1 MRTDRHKATICLLI
15 FASAATIDLSAARR
29 ERGPVNGT
37 IWVANRGANT
47 VRAIDADTLEP
58 VWTIPMATNS
68 QPGDL
73 AVAKHKVY
81 VAEELGT
88 PPAIAIIDASTGGVL
103 SRIVLPAPSRPH
115 HVHASPGGN
124 FVAVGLYGTD
134 TVAVVDARTDSLIGM
149 WDSNPASADGRIHAA
164 VFSNDE
170 RTLYLASDTTG
181 QVIAMD
187 TLTGT
192 VWWRLAVPA
201 AHEIAVTNDQ
211 KLLVV
216 SRRSADRLAVVHL
229 DPNPGAT
236 PGGFEDVLSLPRPD
250 TLRFSA
256 NEALLTVGLRG
267 VPGPATL
274 AVINTRTGAVDLVTI
289 GPPGETTNIGGHQWT
304 SSDGRYTL
312 ASYEGGS
319 NPGVAII
326 DHTAGNRVIGTISY
340 PGRPHGVEHT
350 RP

>member
-1 MRTDRHKATICLLI
+1 MRTHLHLSATLLGI
-15 FASAATIDLSAARR
+15 LAAASTMDLSARS
-29 ERGPVNGT
+29 EGGPVNGT

-58 VWTIPMATNS
+58 VWTIPMAANS

-88 PPAIAIIDASTGGVL
+88 PPAIAIIDAGTGLLL
-103 SRIVLPAPSRPH
+103 SRIVLPAGSRPH
-115 HVHASPGGN
+115 HVHASQGGN

-134 TVAVVDARTDSLIGM
+134 TVAVVDTHTDSLVGI
-149 WDSNPASADGRIHAA
+149 WDSNRDTTDGRVHAA

-181 QVIAMD
+181 QIIAMD
-187 TLTGT
+187 PLNGT
-192 VWWRLAVPA
+192 VLWRLAVPA
-201 AHEIAVTNDQ
+201 AHEMAVTNNQ

-216 SRRSADRLAVVHL
+216 SRRTADRLAIIRL
-229 DPNPGAT
+229 DADPTSSPAGY
-236 PGGFEDVLSLPRPD
+236 EDVLSLPRPD

-256 NEALLTVGLRG
+256 NEALLTVGLRA
-267 VPGPATL
+267 VPGPAKL
-274 AVINTRTGAVDLVTI
+274 AVVDTRTGQVDFVTL
-289 GPPGETTNIGGHQWT
+289 GPPAETTTIGGHQWT
-304 SSDGRYTL
+304 SPDGRYTL

-319 NPGVAII
+319 SPGVAII
-326 DHTAGNRVIGTISY
+326 DHKAGNRMIGTISY